1 LYTRREDLAEGELP
15 VPLKLIHINRCPVVA
30 PLSVLRADDQQRLG
44 LDMALYQAR
53 ALRLSDAQQVW
64 QDKVR
69 RFMPAKTSPRVRTR
83 NSSCTTVLSVIVI
96 GVYASKCGRPIRR
109 N

>member
-1 LYTRREDLAEGELP
+1 
-15 VPLKLIHINRCPVVA
+15 PLKLIHINRCPVVA

-64 QDKVR
+64 KDKVAAIYASEDFTPSEDPEQQLYDGFIGDRDR
-69 RFMPAKTSPRVRTR
+69 RLCEQVRTADPAQ
-83 NSSCTTVLSVIVI
+83 L
-96 GVYASKCGRPIRR
+96 AQEHW
-109 N
+109 